1 MKIVISYIST
11 LITFIFLDSI
21 WLTLIAKGFYAKQ
34 LGFLFSKSI
43 NFIPVMVFYPIYAF
57 GVMILAVL
65 PALSSGSWFEALW
78 KGALIGLLAYGAYDL
93 TNQATIAGWPTLVT
107 VIDIGWGIIV
117 TGFSSVIA
125 YFLINLFY

>member
-1 MKIVISYIST
+1 MKIIISYIST
-11 LITFIFLDSI
+11 LITFIFLDAI
-21 WLTLIAKGFYAKQ
+21 WLGLVAKGFYAKQ
-34 LGFLFSKSI
+34 MGFLFSKSI
-43 NFIPVMVFYPIYAF
+43 NFIPVLVFYPVYAF

-65 PALSSGSWFEALW
+65 PAFSSGSWLEALW

-107 VIDIGWGIIV
+107 VIDIGWGIVV
-117 TGFSSVIA
+117 TGATSVIA

>member
-1 MKIVISYIST
+1 MKIIISYIST
-11 LITFIFLDSI
+11 LITFIFLDAI
-21 WLTLIAKGFYAKQ
+21 WLGLVAKGFYAKQ
-34 LGFLFSKSI
+34 MGFLFSKSI
-43 NFIPVMVFYPIYAF
+43 NFIPVLVFYPVYAF

-65 PALSSGSWFEALW
+65 PALSSGSWLEALW

-117 TGFSSVIA
+117 TGATSVIA